1 MGLENLFFIELV
13 NKKDGEHDVRG
24 KVRTIGHARS
34 IKEGMGSHSPK
45 KLWSVKKLDFVAF
58 VQLWFVI
65 PYIASVLPL
74 YYHLWSL
81 HQHGRGACSQYC
93 EDTIDFFIV
102 LCSSLSVVS
111 PQKYYW
117 TWGEEQRG
125 VFWWEPFTK
134 RHSLHQVTLPTLSV
148 FLWCIKCVS
157 LMFQVYL
164 FDISRVFS

>member
-13 NKKDGEHDVRG
+13 NKKDGEHVRG

-74 YYHLWSL
+74 S
-81 HQHGRGACSQYC
+81 
-93 EDTIDFFIV
+93 F
-102 LCSSLSVVS
+102 VVTPS
-111 PQKYYW
+111 
-117 TWGEEQRG
+117 TWEGG
-125 VFWWEPFTK
+125 
-134 RHSLHQVTLPTLSV
+134 
-148 FLWCIKCVS
+148 
-157 LMFQVYL
+157 M
-164 FDISRVFS
+164 